1 MQVPQ
6 FSLSVQT
13 ARIKE
18 ELDQAVNQVINK
30 GVFILEENVRRFEQK
45 VADYLGVAH
54 AIGVGNGSD
63 ALFLALQACGIGP
76 GDKVIT
82 TPFTFFA
89 TAGSIVRAGA
99 VPVFV
104 DIDPKTFNIDAGGLE
119 SKISENTRAIMPVH
133 LYGQAADMGPVMDV
147 AKKYKIK
154 VIEDAAQAMG
164 STYNGQMTCSF
175 GDAGCLS
182 FFPTKNLGCF
192 GDGGM
197 VVTKDHNVAEN
208 LRMLRVHGSRKK
220 YYHEAV
226 GINSRLDE
234 LQAAILLVKIKYLNE
249 WITARSN
256 AASRYAGLIKR
267 SGLEDVVKKPY
278 AIKEGYHTYNQ
289 YTVRVPLRDELQ
301 AYLKERGIGTAIYY
315 PLPLHLQPAF
325 AGLGYKR
332 GDFPEAE
339 RACDEV
345 ISLPVFPE
353 ITFTQQ
359 EYVVESMKRFYEG
372 KGLI

>member
-6 FSLSVQT
+6 FSLASQT
-13 ARIKE
+13 AQIEE
-18 ELDQAVNQVINK
+18 ELDEVIKQVINK
-30 GVFILEENVRRFEQK
+30 GSFILGENVRRFEAE
-45 VADYLGVAH
+45 VADYLGVKH

-63 ALFLALQACGIGP
+63 AIYLALLACGIGP
-76 GDKVIT
+76 GDEVVT

-104 DIDPKTFNIDAGGLE
+104 DIDPKTFNIDASQIE
-119 SKISENTRAIMPVH
+119 KKITENTRAIIPVH
-133 LYGQAADMGPVMDV
+133 LYGQAADMEPVMDV
-147 AKKYKIK
+147 ANRHKLK
-154 VIEDAAQAMG
+154 VIEDTAQAMG

-197 VVTKDHNVAEN
+197 VVTKDQDVAEN
-208 LRMLRVHGSRKK
+208 MRMLRVHGSREK
-220 YYHEAV
+220 YYHEVV

-234 LQAAILLVKIKYLNE
+234 LQAAVLLVKMKYLNE
-249 WITARSN
+249 WITARN
-256 AASRYAGLIKR
+256 NIAGRYIQLLKQNGL
-267 SGLEDVVKKPY
+267 GDVVKEPY
-278 AIKEGYHTYNQ
+278 AIKEGFHTYNQ
-289 YTVRVPLRDELQ
+289 YTVRVPFRDELQ
-301 AYLKERGIGTAIYY
+301 AHMKECGIGTAIYY
-315 PLPLHLQPAF
+315 PLPLHLQPSF
-325 AGLGYKR
+325 SKLGYKP
-332 GDFPEAE
+332 GDFPESE

-353 ITFTQQ
+353 ITPEQQ
-359 EYVVESMKRFYEG
+359 VYVTDTIKTFYKEKR
-372 KGLI
+372 LI